1 MGYPDYTGGG
11 MPVLELKKSVNA
23 APELVWQVV
32 SDMETFAR
40 VAPNLTHVDVIR
52 EQGSNLRRQL
62 FDKQGRSWDEERIAV
77 TPGQS
82 LTMRVD
88 AHYFSAAFSS
98 MNYTWSVVAGDQG
111 AVIHMRYEYR
121 VKWGVVGGA
130 LDRFRFRQQL
140 RISCEEILSNWIS
153 MINAREWAWRVT
165 VSRIL
170 ARKGAGVF
178 TVNATDTLT
187 DAAAI
192 LAEHSIG
199 CLPVIDSKGKLVGML
214 SERDIVVALTHNGA
228 DTMSLLVPAVM
239 TKKVVVAAPDDS
251 MEVVMNCM
259 NDRRIRHLPIIEA
272 DELVGLISIGDV
284 VNARIAELEGES
296 TQLRD
301 FIETR
306 RFNDL
311 YRRIGPAAYDSGLAP

>member
-1 MGYPDYTGGG
+1 
-11 MPVLELKKSVNA
+11 
-23 APELVWQVV
+23 
-32 SDMETFAR
+32 
-40 VAPNLTHVDVIR
+40 
-52 EQGSNLRRQL
+52 
-62 FDKQGRSWDEERIAV
+62 
-77 TPGQS
+77 
-82 LTMRVD
+82 
-88 AHYFSAAFSS
+88 
-98 MNYTWSVVAGDQG
+98 
-111 AVIHMRYEYR
+111 
-121 VKWGVVGGA
+121 
-130 LDRFRFRQQL
+130 
-140 RISCEEILSNWIS
+140 
-153 MINAREWAWRVT
+153 
-165 VSRIL
+165 
-170 ARKGAGVF
+170 
-178 TVNATDTLT
+178 
-187 DAAAI
+187 
-192 LAEHSIG
+192 
-199 CLPVIDSKGKLVGML
+199 ML

>member
-1 MGYPDYTGGG
+1 
-11 MPVLELKKSVNA
+11 MPVLELKRSVNA

-32 SDMETFAR
+32 SDMEAFAR
-40 VAPNLTHVDVIR
+40 VAPSVTRVDVIR
-52 EQGSNLRRQL
+52 EPGTNLRRQL
-62 FDKQGRSWDEERIAV
+62 VDKQGRSWDEERIAV
-77 TPGQS
+77 VPGQS

-88 AHYFSAAFSS
+88 SHYFSSAFSS
-98 MNYTWSVVAGDQG
+98 MKYTWSVLASDQG

-121 VKWGVVGGA
+121 VKWGIIGGV

-140 RISCEEILSNWIS
+140 RSVCEDILSNWIS
-153 MINAREWAWRVT
+153 TINAREWAWRVT

-187 DAAAI
+187 DAAVI
-192 LAEHSIG
+192 LAEQSIG
-199 CLPVIDSKGKLVGML
+199 CLPVIDPQGQLVGML
-214 SERDIVVALTHNGA
+214 SERDIVTALTDNGTG
-228 DTMSLLVPAVM
+228 TMLLSVSAAM

-259 NDRRIRHLPIIEA
+259 NDRRIRHLPIMDGDA
-272 DELVGLISIGDV
+272 LVGLISIGDV

-311 YRRIGPAAYDSGLAP
+311 YRRIGPAAYDSGLAS

>member
-1 MGYPDYTGGG
+1 
-11 MPVLELKKSVNA
+11 
-23 APELVWQVV
+23 
-32 SDMETFAR
+32 
-40 VAPNLTHVDVIR
+40 
-52 EQGSNLRRQL
+52 
-62 FDKQGRSWDEERIAV
+62 
-77 TPGQS
+77 
-82 LTMRVD
+82 
-88 AHYFSAAFSS
+88 

-140 RISCEEILSNWIS
+140 RIACEEILSNWIS